1 MRYRLF
7 LVLLLLVVSCQSTE
21 TSIFLNLL
29 EAGSVHSVITNNH
42 TLSAITTEVGL
53 NLTSDDEIWLSGIII
68 PHDYIFSSA
77 QTYTL
82 QIKRAH
88 KIKVILPDH
97 EFSFSTTLET
107 TGQALENQGLSLFFA
122 DTIEPSLDTPILSDM
137 AIKIIPSHNLTIKT
151 SSKIIKIKV
160 SQLINGKGLVSNGFF
175 LNGLDKIQPTEALPI
190 KYKDPV
196 NIIRRK
202 ETFSLQEKT
211 IPYAQKYIYSEN
223 LTPEEQKIIQMGE
236 SGLIVS
242 RIRTIFEDNLQI
254 SQSTELETIIRKPID
269 SIVSI
274 SSRPLINTINTPYGP
289 LEFWRAVA
297 MYTTSYSPCRSGT
310 SKCSYGTSSG
320 LPVKQGVA
328 ALTLSLYNQLAG
340 SRVYIQ
346 GYGIATIGDTGGGFP
361 DGRLWIDLA
370 YSDDDYQSWS
380 GTHTVYF
387 LLPAPDSIPPGL

>member
-1 MRYRLF
+1 M
-7 LVLLLLVVSCQSTE
+7 
-21 TSIFLNLL
+21 
-29 EAGSVHSVITNNH
+29 
-42 TLSAITTEVGL
+42 
-53 NLTSDDEIWLSGIII
+53 
-68 PHDYIFSSA
+68 
-77 QTYTL
+77 
-82 QIKRAH
+82 
-88 KIKVILPDH
+88 PDH